1 MLFLYVCNTKDVY
14 TKDVYTKDVY
24 TKDVYAKDVYT
35 KDLYTKDLYI
45 QIHGNTNKPLI
56 RFFKGL
62 PIYFN

>member
-1 MLFLYVCNTKDVY
+1 MY
-14 TKDVYTKDVY
+14 TKDVYV
-24 TKDVYAKDVYT
+24 KDVYT